1 MGQGIWTETGGEKE
15 HQEYL
20 QRVREKEIET
30 VMGLAKCPV
39 CGGRAEA
46 YKFGI
51 DKNGIWIGCIRS
63 PECARNVEYH
73 TEGWSL
79 YEVASDW
86 NRKNRGF
93 NLIIRKV
100 KGWVRRK
107 VGKGSRIARKIAKD
121 QDKQKKE
128 AQKRRE
134 EVFNKGK

>member
-15 HQEYL
+15 HQEKL
-20 QRVREKEIET
+20 QTVREEEIET
-30 VMGLAKCPV
+30 VKGLARCPV

-51 DKNGIWIGCIRS
+51 EKNGIWIGCIRS
-63 PECARNVEYH
+63 SECARYVEYH
-73 TEGWSL
+73 NEGWSL

-86 NRKNRGF
+86 NRKNRGV
-93 NLIIRKV
+93 NKIIRRV

-107 VGKGSRIARKIAKD
+107 VGKGARIARKIAKE
-121 QDKQKKE
+121 QKKLKEE

-134 EVFNKGK
+134 EVFNKGE